1 MRDDSAENTSEVTT
15 NEGDTGL
22 LALGVVVLGTGESSI
37 DHFDDSLEGGEFHHG
52 VWDLTSP
59 ERVDALVET
68 VEWIVLATSGS

>member
-1 MRDDSAENTSEVTT
+1 MRDDSAEDTGEVTT

-22 LALGVVVLGTGESSI
+22 LTLGVVVLGTWESSV
-37 DHFDDSLEGGEFHHG
+37 DHLDDSLEGGEFHHG

-68 VEWIVLATSGS
+68 VEWITLATSGS